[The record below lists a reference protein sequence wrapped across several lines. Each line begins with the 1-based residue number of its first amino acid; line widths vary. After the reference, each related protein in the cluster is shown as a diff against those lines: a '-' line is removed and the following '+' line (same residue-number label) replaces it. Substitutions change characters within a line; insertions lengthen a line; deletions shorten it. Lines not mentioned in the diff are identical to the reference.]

1 MFNHVFHKLFR
12 IGQPGK
18 LPDDPGPILRMGF
31 GLIFVFV
38 VGGFSWM
45 AFAPLEGA
53 VVSEGVVKVRNER
66 IPIQHSKGGVV
77 SGLHVRDGA
86 TVKPGQ
92 ALFEISEPSRLAG
105 FQSSRYQQVS
115 EQARNAR
122 LRSEQMFSPRVVFPP
137 SVLSRMDDREVAAIV
152 QQEETVF
159 RNRRDALVTAEAAMK
174 REMALIHQER
184 TQLNERSQMQKEAV
198 QLANEQLVANEDL
211 VSMGFVSRQRLLE
224 LRRAQVAEQAS
235 AGQLEA
241 DRLRADQRLAEL
253 DRRIAELRNRYLE
266 TAAQELK
273 LSDDRLH
280 QLEQQVSAQQ
290 SEVQRDTI
298 TATVEGTVINMRSLS
313 VGTTIG
319 PMQSVMEIVPSD
331 DSLFVETPI
340 EPRNIRYL
348 HIGGAADIQVTGWN
362 RRTMPLLRA
371 TVDYISADA
380 VHLRDDLTAY
390 VVRLKVDKQQPG
402 GKAPIEPL
410 KPGMQ
415 TIVYVRTPSRTILD
429 YLFEPVIDS
438 MRAAFREPT

>member
-1 MFNHVFHKLFR
+1 MFDNAFHKLFR
-12 IGQPGK
+12 IGAPGK
-18 LPDDPGPILRMGF
+18 LPDDPGPILRLGF

-38 VGGFSWM
+38 VGGLSWM

-53 VVSEGVVKVRNER
+53 IVSEGVVKVRNER
-66 IPIQHSKGGVV
+66 IPVQHSKGGVV
-77 SGLHVRDGA
+77 SALHVRDGV
-86 TVKPGQ
+86 TVKPQQ

-105 FQSSRYQQVS
+105 FQSSRYQQIS
-115 EQARNAR
+115 ERARNAR

-137 SVLSRMDDREVAAIV
+137 AVLSRMDDSEVVAIV

-184 TQLNERSQMQKEAV
+184 VQLNERSQMQKEAV
-198 QLANEQLVANEDL
+198 LLANEQLSANEDL
-211 VSMGFVSRQRLLE
+211 VSMGFVSRQRILE
-224 LRRAQVAEQAS
+224 LKRAQVAEQAS

-241 DRLRADQRLAEL
+241 DRLRADQRLADL
-253 DRRIAELRNRYLE
+253 DRRVAELRNHYLE

-273 LSDDRLH
+273 ASDDRLH

-298 TATVEGTVINMRSLS
+298 TAPVEGTVINMRSLS
-313 VGTTIG
+313 VGTTVG
-319 PMQSVMEIVPSD
+319 PMQTVMEIVPSD
-331 DSLFVETPI
+331 DSLFVETPV

-348 HIGGAADIQVTGWN
+348 HLGGSADIQVTGWN
-362 RRTMPLLRA
+362 RRTMPLLKA

-390 VVRLKVDKQQPG
+390 VVRLKVDRQQPG
-402 GKAPIEPL
+402 KVTLEPL

-438 MRAAFREPT
+438 MRAAFREPM